1 VDDLEQTLQDCH
13 QLLLV
18 IEQGSV
24 NWSGRLRHGTA
35 CNERPSR
42 TTLHQP
48 LERET
53 NGNCHYLQEPLNPP
67 DLGKPPQ
74 EVVDA
79 EDQARQ
85 LPWIQHLI

>member
-1 VDDLEQTLQDCH
+1 MDDLEQTLQDCH

-24 NWSGRLRHGTA
+24 WSRRLRHGTA

-42 TTLHQP
+42 TTLHQS

-53 NGNCHYLQEPLNPP
+53 NGNCHYLQEPLDPSNL
-67 DLGKPPQ
+67 DKPPQ